1 MKFVVKLVLDIELQV
16 KETMYVIIV
25 KMEEIHL
32 RKVKDRKR
40 LELILKLRLDLIRVM
55 CLLIK
60 LWISLRIPLRFLR

>member
-16 KETMYVIIV
+16 NETMYVIIV